1 MFIFLVIERG
11 LVATVAFF
19 KTVLGDASVSL
30 HSSSIKSRDV
40 SSVANTLSYIR
51 LGVDTQPYHGSCKL
65 VVRLVADLKFCG
77 SVWRSKHRPVA
88 NMEMPSFL

>member
-30 HSSSIKSRDV
+30 HSSSIESRDV
-40 SSVANTLSYIR
+40 SSIANTLWISLFEKKNI
-51 LGVDTQPYHGSCKL
+51 
-65 VVRLVADLKFCG
+65 
-77 SVWRSKHRPVA
+77 
-88 NMEMPSFL
+88 